1 MALAARSPSDGLLAG
16 KSAGRRALPVLR
28 QAPVSLLCAV
38 DSAASKRVGF
48 HEASNSAVFKAKTSL
63 SAADLLMLLS
73 PTVASSA
80 NIGAIN
86 GGPYACRECSNKF
99 PSLHSLDFHYQ
110 TYHSKDKKS
119 RLPVGH
125 PVGGSNDSEEPAGSG
140 SAAPRKSGTPPPPR
154 VAGRRAHVAASQET
168 LGESGSAASAA
179 AASQSQGRSPSLS
192 PSPSATTIPSSGAGE
207 DVAAA
212 GAMAAAT
219 GAAKT
224 LSQQRRGAKRNRADS
239 QPGGA
244 NPSAPATKRGGRR
257 CGGAA
262 SEKFPGRVMELGG
275 CAAGAQIATMDAGR
289 AESIKVE
296 SQRLGRPVIAG
307 KKWQPP
313 SVLVTSGAD
322 KSVGDVGRDG
332 GALTPSDT
340 SALQPRRIGALAG
353 SCLTLTDRMNSLTS
367 SLTDLTAAGSNPVSP
382 TTPTTVPLFG
392 GASGGAANGGGVGAV
407 HGGGFNGKA
416 AAQASQL
423 QQLMALVMQEQ
434 EKRGRL
440 VRKTEHTVTEQRVER
455 PEPHCLQPQRSVA
468 TSDAKGITS
477 LNALWS
483 MQPPNPTS
491 SCQAQRP
498 SPANPSLATVRQVIT
513 NATSGAPGAGSPS
526 FPALARADG
535 RQGPGDVAGSQLSML
550 VAVLASSLGQQ
561 KAPVAAGEGAVMM
574 QECREM
580 ELLNCVKGQGIAGP
594 AAMVQCRE
602 VDLSL
607 RLHHWESSV
616 GSPSDSS
623 IFTWDD

>member
-38 DSAASKRVGF
+38 DSAASKRAGF

-140 SAAPRKSGTPPPPR
+140 SAAPSKSGTPPPPR
-154 VAGRRAHVAASQET
+154 VASRRAHVAASQET
-168 LGESGSAASAA
+168 LEESGSAASAA

-192 PSPSATTIPSSGAGE
+192 PSPSATTIPLSGAGE

-244 NPSAPATKRGGRR
+244 NPSAPASKRGGRR

-262 SEKFPGRVMELGG
+262 SEKFPGRVTELGG

-296 SQRLGRPVIAG
+296 SQRLGRPRIAG

-423 QQLMALVMQEQ
+423 QQLMALV
-434 EKRGRL
+434 
-440 VRKTEHTVTEQRVER
+440 V
-455 PEPHCLQPQRSVA
+455 
-468 TSDAKGITS
+468 
-477 LNALWS
+477 
-483 MQPPNPTS
+483 
-491 SCQAQRP
+491 
-498 SPANPSLATVRQVIT
+498 T
-513 NATSGAPGAGSPS
+513 NATSGAPGADSPS

-550 VAVLASSLGQQ
+550 VAVLASRLGAHPSSAQEAAGGGEGRSGSGGAVCTFSAHSPSFRPLVSPLSLPSHQAPILAARKKLLEEG
-561 KAPVAAGEGAVMM
+561 KAAAGERASFTPV
-574 QECREM
+574 
-580 ELLNCVKGQGIAGP
+580 LFSAFLP
-594 AAMVQCRE
+594 P
-602 VDLSL
+602 
-607 RLHHWESSV
+607 
-616 GSPSDSS
+616 SPSAPFPPEPSPRRPS
-623 IFTWDD
+623 

>member
-28 QAPVSLLCAV
+28 QAPVSLLCTV
-38 DSAASKRVGF
+38 DSAASKRAGF

-110 TYHSKDKKS
+110 TYHTKDKKN
-119 RLPVGH
+119 RPPVVH
-125 PVGGSNDSEEPAGSG
+125 PVGGSNDSAEPAGSG
-140 SAAPRKSGTPPPPR
+140 SAAPSTSGTLPPPR
-154 VAGRRAHVAASQET
+154 VAGRCAHVAASQET
-168 LGESGSAASAA
+168 LVESGSAASAA
-179 AASQSQGRSPSLS
+179 AASQSLGRSPSLS
-192 PSPSATTIPSSGAGE
+192 PSPSATTVPSPG
-207 DVAAA
+207 DVAV
-212 GAMAAAT
+212 GAMATAT
-219 GAAKT
+219 GAAKSS
-224 LSQQRRGAKRNRADS
+224 SQQRRGAKRSRADS
-239 QPGGA
+239 QPSGA
-244 NPSAPATKRGGRR
+244 NTSAPSTKRGGRR
-257 CGGAA
+257 CGGVT
-262 SEKFPGRVMELGG
+262 SEKFPGRVTELGG

-296 SQRLGRPVIAG
+296 SPRLGRPGIAG

-313 SVLVTSGAD
+313 SVLVTGGA

-340 SALQPRRIGALAG
+340 SALQPRRVGALAG

-382 TTPTTVPLFG
+382 TTPTNVALFG
-392 GASGGAANGGGVGAV
+392 GASCGAANGGG
-407 HGGGFNGKA
+407 FNGKVA
-416 AAQASQL
+416 VQASQL

-440 VRKTEHTVTEQRVER
+440 VRKTDHAVTEHTAAEQRVER
-455 PEPHCLQPQRSVA
+455 PEHHCLQPQRSVA
-468 TSDAKGITS
+468 ASDAKGVTS

-483 MQPPNPTS
+483 MQPPNATS
-491 SCQAQRP
+491 TCQAQKP
-498 SPANPSLATVRQVIT
+498 SPANPLATVRQVVT
-513 NATSGAPGAGSPS
+513 NATPSVPGADSPS

-535 RQGPGDVAGSQLSML
+535 RQGPGDMAGSQLSML
-550 VAVLASSLGQQ
+550 VAVLASRLGQQ
-561 KAPVAAGEGAVMM
+561 KAPVVTGGEGAVTA
-574 QECREM
+574 QQCGEM
-580 ELLNCVKGQGIAGP
+580 ELLKCVKGQGIAGP

-607 RLHHWESSV
+607 RL
-616 GSPSDSS
+616 
-623 IFTWDD
+623 